1 MSLFAGASG
10 PARPQT
16 GATFNYLLVNCPPD
30 TCKNKGGGP
39 GGARPG
45 VPPHPAGSGR
55 AGPGCWGRMRM
66 GIRPSRCGR
75 SPGHKGLF
83 LRALTGTF
91 FKGLEVITRCCFF
104 FVVDFFFPP
113 SEGRYVFLSLSPP
126 TSTFISSCFCHGT
139 PRSRPPLPSWL
150 MHLLDADSFKLRR
163 ISFWEVKPSSS
174 SCSEESASDGNTG

>member
-1 MSLFAGASG
+1 MRRSSLSFAGASG

-16 GATFNYLLVNCPPD
+16 GATFNHLLVNCPPD

-55 AGPGCWGRMRM
+55 AGPGCWGRIRM

-104 FVVDFFFPP
+104 FLLIFFFPP
-113 SEGRYVFLSLSPP
+113 PRADTSFCPCPPHLHLYFLLFLPWDPQIPSPLSLLANAPP
-126 TSTFISSCFCHGT
+126 GC
-139 PRSRPPLPSWL
+139 
-150 MHLLDADSFKLRR
+150 
-163 ISFWEVKPSSS
+163 
-174 SCSEESASDGNTG
+174 